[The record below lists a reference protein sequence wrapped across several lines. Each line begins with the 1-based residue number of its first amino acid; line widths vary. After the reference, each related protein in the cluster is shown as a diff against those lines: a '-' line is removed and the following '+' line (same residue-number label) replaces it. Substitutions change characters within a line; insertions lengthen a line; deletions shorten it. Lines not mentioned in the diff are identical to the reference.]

1 MRSTFADQLF
11 EAMDQD
17 EKIYAIVGDVGF
29 GVFDK
34 IKKAYPERY
43 INPGAAE
50 QLIIGMAAG
59 LAMEGKIPVT
69 YSITPFILY
78 RPLEFIRNL
87 VNQENIPVKI
97 VGSGRD
103 EDYGA
108 LGFSHYATDDEKV
121 LSSFENIKI
130 YKPDTPEEI
139 DLKEILYNN
148 KPCYLNLKR

>member
-1 MRSTFADQLF
+1 MRNAFTDQLF
-11 EAMDQD
+11 NAMAQD
-17 EKIYAIVGDVGF
+17 DKIYAIVGDVGY

-34 IKKAYPERY
+34 IKEAYPERY

-50 QLIIGMAAG
+50 QLIIGMATG
-59 LAMEGKIPVT
+59 LAMEGKIPIA

-87 VNQENIPVKI
+87 VNEENIPVKI

-108 LGFSHYATDDEKV
+108 LGFSHYATDDEQI
-121 LSSFENIKI
+121 LSSFTNLKI
-130 YKPDTPEEI
+130 YKPEMSK
-139 DLKEILYNN
+139 DLDLFEILYNDQ
-148 KPCYLNLKR
+148 PCYLNLKR

>member
-50 QLIIGMAAG
+50 QLIIGMATG

>member
-1 MRSTFADQLF
+1 MAK
-11 EAMDQD
+11 D
-17 EKIYAIVGDVGF
+17 EKIYAIVGDVGY

-34 IKKAYPERY
+34 IKDEYPERY

-50 QLIIGMAAG
+50 QLIIGLACG
-59 LAMEGKIPVT
+59 LAMEGKIPIA

-87 VNQENIPVKI
+87 VNQEKIPVKI

-108 LGFSHYATDDEKV
+108 LGFSHYATDDEQI
-121 LSSFENIKI
+121 LSSFTNLKI
-130 YKPDTPEEI
+130 YKPDTPKDLDLTEI
-139 DLKEILYNN
+139 IYNEQ
-148 KPCYLNLKR
+148 PCYLNLKR